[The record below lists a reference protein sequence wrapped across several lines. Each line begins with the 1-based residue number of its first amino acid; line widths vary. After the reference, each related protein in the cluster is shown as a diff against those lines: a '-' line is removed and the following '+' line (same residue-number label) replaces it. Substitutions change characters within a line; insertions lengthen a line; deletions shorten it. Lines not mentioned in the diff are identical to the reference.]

1 MNWSDFGDKTKQVI
15 ATLAPTLGTAIGG
28 PFGALAG
35 TVLASALGTND
46 PKAAETAI
54 LAGNPDVLLKL
65 KTAELD
71 LQAKL
76 ADLGVQEHQLAYA
89 DTDSAR
95 KREMTVKD
103 LTPMLLAIGITLG
116 FFGVLGFM
124 LVMGKPPAGG
134 DALLVMLGALGGAWA
149 NVVAYYF
156 GSSAGSTA
164 KSETLAKIA
173 GNR

>member
-1 MNWSDFGDKTKQVI
+1 MNWSDFGSQAKHVL
-15 ATLAPTLGTAIGG
+15 ATIAPTVGTALGG
-28 PFGALAG
+28 PFGGLAG
-35 TVLASALGTND
+35 AAISAALGSDD
-46 PKAAETAI
+46 PKATETAI
-54 LAGNPDVLLKL
+54 LAGNPEVLLKL

-76 ADLGVQEHQLAYA
+76 AQLGIDEKQLAYA

-95 KREMTVKD
+95 KREMAVKD
-103 LTPMLLAIGITLG
+103 ITPMMLAISITVG

-124 LVMGKPPAGG
+124 LVVGKPPEGG

-164 KSETLAKIA
+164 KSETLAKSA
-173 GNR
+173 GSK